1 MNITKDT
8 KVWLVTK
15 PTKES
20 TLDDILSEC
29 DLSGLRFQFL
39 GGLVPLQIN
48 GLYKSKRT
56 ATKIAN
62 ELLQM
67 IKKI

>member
-1 MNITKDT
+1 MNITNDT
-8 KVWLVTK
+8 KFWVVTK

-20 TLDDILSEC
+20 TIQDILFEC

-39 GGLVPLQIN
+39 GGLIPLQIK
-48 GLYKSKRT
+48 GLYKSKKT

-62 ELLQM
+62 SLLEWIKM
-67 IKKI
+67 I